1 MNGVQRV
8 CIYCLKVADK
18 NAFNREHVIED
29 SMTKGAGI
37 QGNLTLAPE
46 THQSCV
52 CIECNHYFG
61 RELDQSLGRD
71 SFEAMLRSEYG
82 LLKPKKGKPPV
93 IGNSSRLKIKIADG
107 TNISIRHEVNERV
120 ATVHAHIRTFN
131 NSTQKYDSYQIDQ
144 LSGLLAEQPDMM
156 FEAVNCTD
164 EDFQRINEIVSSAGR
179 NIKLVGDEYK
189 EPDEIHDSQEVQ
201 LIVDIDTRYKR
212 AIAKIAFNYLAYNL
226 NSIDNSLVLK
236 DDFHSIR
243 NFVRYGEELGDT
255 FVGAPRDAFTATNG
269 GHLID
274 VTLTRR
280 GLRRII
286 IARVCLFN
294 IIPWTV
300 LLTNNYKGIDFALKF
315 KHAWNLD
322 ARICTQIFG

>member
-82 LLKPKKGKPPV
+82 LLKPNKGKPPV
-93 IGNSSRLKIKIADG
+93 IGNSSRLKIKTADG
-107 TNISIRHEVNERV
+107 NSISIRHEVNERV

-131 NSTQKYDSYQIDQ
+131 NSTQKYDCYQIDQ

-164 EDFQRINEIVSSAGR
+164 EDFQRINEMVSLKERTEAASETAAIRSGTPINVASKNACTRTTPINFNKTNHRRWMTYGHRSNHCR
-179 NIKLVGDEYK
+179 NIRV
-189 EPDEIHDSQEVQ
+189 P
-201 LIVDIDTRYKR
+201 
-212 AIAKIAFNYLAYNL
+212 FNR
-226 NSIDNSLVLK
+226 ST
-236 DDFHSIR
+236 HRRR
-243 NFVRYGEELGDT
+243 N
-255 FVGAPRDAFTATNG
+255 P
-269 GHLID
+269 
-274 VTLTRR
+274 
-280 GLRRII
+280 
-286 IARVCLFN
+286 
-294 IIPWTV
+294 
-300 LLTNNYKGIDFALKF
+300 
-315 KHAWNLD
+315 
-322 ARICTQIFG
+322 